1 MLEVSTI
8 RYICFTD
15 DGDISKISLEK
26 DDNLNNLQVEL
37 HNILGFLDGTDRLI
51 DYKVKYDFEEKKYKI
66 IDNHHLHERS
76 KYQVFVHELE
86 TTNISPDITIIK
98 DNVQKKWKLKLSDE
112 LKNDDNAIVQAQKGF
127 SVTKKYDP
135 NILYK
140 VLNFKKEDNFIINFN
155 SNFEFDNID
164 VSLYTIK
171 RFSKYNYEVIDD

>member
-37 HNILGFLDGTDRLI
+37 HDILGFLDGTDRLI
-51 DYKVKYDFEEKKYKI
+51 DHKVIYDFEEKKYKI
-66 IDNHHLHERS
+66 IDNHNLHERS

-86 TTNISPDITIIK
+86 TSNVSPDITIIK
-98 DNVQKKWKLKLSDE
+98 DNVQKKWKLKLSEE
-112 LKNDDNAIVQAQKGF
+112 LANDKNAIVQAQKGF

-140 VLNFKKEDNFIINFN
+140 VLNFKKEDDFMINFN

-171 RFSKYNYEVIDD
+171 RFSKYNYEVIND